1 MEKKVRNT
9 RQDVIDFFNK
19 HHRAPTK
26 NERPLYRLM
35 CTLCKKGD
43 DEIIALREKYKDNT
57 KKFAQDIKI
66 ASACTKEA
74 IQKAKK
80 TRSAT
85 MQKKWSEKVS
95 KIRKQHEETGK
106 WPDTMSTD
114 YSWIIRTKSKSVE
127 VAKLWEDMHQEK
139 PGEKKEI
146 QKPVE
151 KTPAG
156 IETKKVSEL
165 TMSEISEFLKLIGDK
180 TVAELTKKQEE
191 PMKVDVSKIETILSE
206 GDIRTIINPDNNEVT
221 VTNPKWER
229 CKEIIEYIY
238 ADEDFKSH
246 LASDM
251 LKDSTFIKEVAIF
264 MRDNPR
270 KTYANKDK
278 IVERIYKYLP
288 ASEKFFKNPANIRDL
303 VTNCF

>member
-1 MEKKVRNT
+1 MKKVNT
-9 RQDVIDFFNK
+9 RQTLIDFFNK
-19 HHRAPTK
+19 EKRAPSAVINK
-26 NERPLYRLM
+26 KEKA
-35 CTLCKKGD
+35 LCNIMYKCIKKGD
-43 DEIIALREKYKDNT
+43 EEIIALVEKYKDNS
-57 KKFAQDIKI
+57 KKHGDESFKKSQNKRFQK
-66 ASACTKEA
+66 SAKERVA
-74 IQKAKK
+74 
-80 TRSAT
+80 R
-85 MQKKWSEKVS
+85 
-95 KIRKQHEETGK
+95 IRKQYEETGK
-106 WPDTMSTD
+106 WPKGKSADGE
-114 YSWIIRTKSKSVE
+114 WISKNRTKSEDVKR
-127 VAKLWEDMHQEK
+127 LWEDIYGHK
-139 PGEKKEI
+139 AGEKKEI

-151 KTPAG
+151 ETPAG
-156 IETKKVSEL
+156 IEAKKVSEL
-165 TMSEISEFLKLIGDK
+165 TMSEISEFLELIGDK

-206 GDIRTIINPDNNEVT
+206 DDIRTIINPDNNEVT

-246 LASDM
+246 LASGM

-288 ASEKFFKNPANIRDL
+288 ASEKFFKNSANIRDL

>member
-9 RQDVIDFFNK
+9 RQDVINFFNK
-19 HHRAPTK
+19 HHRAPSSSK
-26 NERPLYRLM
+26 QGKLLYQIM
-35 CTLCKKGD
+35 WKCIKSGD
-43 DEIIALREKYKDNT
+43 EEVIALVEKYKDNT
-57 KKFAQDIKI
+57 KEYIKQRQ
-66 ASACTKEA
+66 AEGAKEA
-74 IQKAKK
+74 H
-80 TRSAT
+80 SAT
-85 MQKKWSEKVS
+85 VKTKRKHWPEKIS
-95 KIRKQHEETGK
+95 RIRKQFEETGL
-106 WPDTMSTD
+106 WPMPKTTD
-114 YSWIIRTKSKSVE
+114 YNWIKNKKTKSE
-127 VAKLWEDMHQEK
+127 EIMKLWEEIHKDK

-146 QKPVE
+146 RKPVA
-151 KTPAG
+151 KTPTG

-165 TMSEISEFLKLIGDK
+165 TMSEISEFLELIGDK

-246 LASDM
+246 LASGM

>member
-1 MEKKVRNT
+1 MKKVNT
-9 RQDVIDFFNK
+9 RQTLIDFFNK
-19 HHRAPTK
+19 EKRAPSAVINK
-26 NERPLYRLM
+26 KEKA
-35 CTLCKKGD
+35 LCNIMYKCIKKGD
-43 DEIIALREKYKDNT
+43 EEIIALVEKYKDNS
-57 KKFAQDIKI
+57 KKHGDESFKKSQNKRFQK
-66 ASACTKEA
+66 SAKERVA
-74 IQKAKK
+74 
-80 TRSAT
+80 R
-85 MQKKWSEKVS
+85 
-95 KIRKQHEETGK
+95 IRKQYEETGK
-106 WPDTMSTD
+106 WPKGKSADGE
-114 YSWIIRTKSKSVE
+114 WISKNRTKSEDVKR
-127 VAKLWEDMHQEK
+127 LWEDIYGHK
-139 PGEKKEI
+139 AGEKKEI

-151 KTPAG
+151 ETPAG
-156 IETKKVSEL
+156 IEAKKVSEL
-165 TMSEISEFLKLIGDK
+165 TMSEISEFLELIGDK

-206 GDIRTIINPDNNEVT
+206 DDIRTIINPDNNEVT

-246 LASDM
+246 LASGM